1 MAESLGERSRQ
12 ILEAVIEEHIA
23 TAQPVGSRTLTRFS
37 AISLSPASVRN
48 VMAELEEL
56 GYLRSPHT
64 SAGRVPTEKAYRFYI
79 DSLLRVAGIDGA
91 SRDQIELHYHRRG
104 LQMAELLRE
113 ASRTL
118 SAVAHYTGL
127 VMVPRLQSTVFR
139 RIEFVRLSA
148 RQVLAVFITQSGLIQ
163 NRLIE
168 TAEEFSAAELEQI
181 TNYLN
186 HTMSGHSIR
195 EAKARILADMALE
208 KALYDRLLQRAF
220 CLSEEALAEL
230 DDGEVIIEGTSHLL
244 DQPEFSDLERM
255 KRLFRAFEQKSLLL
269 NLLDRGLP
277 AKGVQVIIGGESEC
291 PELAG
296 CSLITASY
304 SGRRGTLGAL
314 GVIGPNRM
322 PYATLIPIVGYTA
335 SLISRMLN
343 TETEQ
348 E

>member
-1 MAESLGERSRQ
+1 MAEPLSDRGQR
-12 ILEAVIEEHIA
+12 ILEAIIEEHIA
-23 TAQPVGSRTLTRFS
+23 SAQPIGSKTLTRLQG
-37 AISLSPASVRN
+37 ISLSPASVRN
-48 VMAELEEL
+48 VMAELEEQGFL
-56 GYLRSPHT
+56 HSPHT
-64 SAGRVPTEKAYRFYI
+64 SAGRVPTEKAYRYYV
-79 DSLLRVAGIDGA
+79 DSLLRVDCLDRAR
-91 SRDQIELHYHRRG
+91 RDQIEQHYHRRG

-118 SAVAHYTGL
+118 SAMAHYAGL

-148 RQVLAVFITQSGLIQ
+148 RQILAVFITQSGLIQ

-168 TAEEFSAAELEQI
+168 TAEEYAASELEQI

-186 HTMSGHSIR
+186 ETMSGLSIR
-195 EAKARILADMALE
+195 EARALIVAEMAQE

-220 CLSEEALAEL
+220 RLSEEALAEVA
-230 DDGEVIIEGTSHLL
+230 DGEVIIEGTSHLL
-244 DQPEFSDLERM
+244 DHPEFSDLERM
-255 KRLFRAFEQKSLLL
+255 KRIFRAFEQKSALLS
-269 NLLDRGLP
+269 LLDRGLQ
-277 AKGVQVIIGGESEC
+277 ASGVQVIIGGETEY

-335 SLISRMLN
+335 GMITRMLDADH
-343 TETEQ
+343 E
-348 E
+348 

>member
-1 MAESLGERSRQ
+1 MAEPLSDRGRQ
-12 ILEAVIEEHIA
+12 ILEAIIEEHIA
-23 TAQPVGSRTLTRFS
+23 TAQPIGSRTITRFS
-37 AISLSPASVRN
+37 VISLSPASVRN
-48 VMAELEEL
+48 VMAELEES

-64 SAGRVPTEKAYRFYI
+64 SAGRVPTEKAYRYYV
-79 DSLLRVAGIDGA
+79 DTLMRVSGLDRA
-91 SRDQIELHYHRRG
+91 SQDQIEQHYHKRG

-118 SAVAHYTGL
+118 SSVAHYTGL

-139 RIEFVRLSA
+139 RIEFVKLSS

-168 TAEEFSAAELEQI
+168 TGEEFSAAELEQI

-186 HTMSGHSIR
+186 QTMSGFSIR
-195 EAKARILADMALE
+195 EAKARIVAEMAQE

-220 CLSEEALAEL
+220 RLSEEALTGFA
-230 DDGEVIIEGTSHLL
+230 DGEVLIEGTSHLL

-255 KRLFRAFEQKSLLL
+255 KRIFRAFEQKSLLL
-269 NLLDRGLP
+269 GLLDRGLQS
-277 AKGVQVIIGGESEC
+277 KGVQVIIGSETEY

-296 CSLITASY
+296 CSLITANY
-304 SGRRGTLGAL
+304 AGKRGAMGAL

-322 PYATLIPIVGYTA
+322 PYATLIPIVDYTA
-335 SLISRMLN
+335 SLISRMLDADS
-343 TETEQ
+343 E
-348 E
+348 

>member
-1 MAESLGERSRQ
+1 MSVPLSERGRL
-12 ILEAVIEEHIA
+12 ILEAIIEEHIA
-23 TAQPVGSRTLTRFS
+23 SAQPIGSKSLTRFQG
-37 AISLSPASVRN
+37 ISLSPASVRN

-64 SAGRVPTEKAYRFYI
+64 SAGRVPTEKAYRYYV
-79 DSLLRVAGIDGA
+79 DSLLQICSIDRG
-91 SRDQIELHYHRRG
+91 SRDRIEQHYHKRG

-139 RIEFVRLSA
+139 RIEFVRLSP
-148 RQVLAVFITQSGLIQ
+148 RQVLAVFITQSGMIQ

-168 TAEEFSAAELEQI
+168 TGEEFTASELEQI

-186 HTMSGHSIR
+186 QTMHGLSIQ
-195 EAKARILADMALE
+195 EARALILAEMTRE

-220 CLSEEALAEL
+220 RLSEAALSEVS
-230 DDGEVIIEGTSHLL
+230 DGEVIIEGTSHLL

-255 KRLFRAFEQKSLLL
+255 KRVFRAFEQKSLLL
-269 NLLDRGLP
+269 NLLDRGLQ

-296 CSLITASY
+296 CSLITANY
-304 SGRRGTLGAL
+304 TGRRGTLGAL
-314 GVIGPNRM
+314 GVIGPSRM
-322 PYATLIPIVGYTA
+322 PYATLIPIVDYTA
-335 SLISRMLN
+335 GMISRLLDEEN
-343 TETEQ
+343 EQ

>member
-1 MAESLGERSRQ
+1 MTEPIGERSRQ
-12 ILEAVIEEHIA
+12 ILEAIIEEHIV
-23 TAQPVGSRTLTRFS
+23 TAQPVGSRTLTRLS

-48 VMAELEEL
+48 VMAELEERGFL
-56 GYLRSPHT
+56 HSPHT
-64 SAGRVPTEKAYRFYI
+64 SAGRVPTEKAYRYYI
-79 DSLLRVAGIDGA
+79 DSLLRVNGLDRARQDE
-91 SRDQIELHYHRRG
+91 IEQHYHRRG
-104 LQMAELLRE
+104 LQMADLLRE

-139 RIEFVRLSA
+139 RIEFVKLSA
-148 RQVLAVFITQSGLIQ
+148 RQVLAVFITRSGLIQ

-168 TAEEFSAAELEQI
+168 TAEEFSPSELEQI

-186 HTMSGHSIR
+186 HTMSGLCIR
-195 EAKARILADMALE
+195 EAKARILADMVQD

-220 CLSEEALAEL
+220 RLSEEALAEMA
-230 DDGEVIIEGTSHLL
+230 DGEVIIEGTSYLL

-255 KRLFRAFEQKSLLL
+255 KRIFRAFEQKSLLL
-269 NLLDRGLP
+269 SLLDRGLP

-343 TETEQ
+343 IETEQ

>member
-1 MAESLGERSRQ
+1 MAEPLSDRGQR
-12 ILEAVIEEHIA
+12 ILEAIIEEHIA
-23 TAQPVGSRTLTRFS
+23 SAQPIGSKTLTRLQG
-37 AISLSPASVRN
+37 ISLSPASVRN
-48 VMAELEEL
+48 VMAELEEQGFL
-56 GYLRSPHT
+56 HSPHT
-64 SAGRVPTEKAYRFYI
+64 SAGRVPTEKAYRYYV
-79 DSLLRVAGIDGA
+79 DSLLRVDCLDRAR
-91 SRDQIELHYHRRG
+91 RDQIEQHYHRRG

-118 SAVAHYTGL
+118 SAMAHYAGL

-148 RQVLAVFITQSGLIQ
+148 RQILAVFITQSGLIQ

-168 TAEEFSAAELEQI
+168 TAEEYAASELEQI

-186 HTMSGHSIR
+186 ETMSGLSIR
-195 EAKARILADMALE
+195 EARALIVAEMAQE

-220 CLSEEALAEL
+220 RLSEEALAEVA
-230 DDGEVIIEGTSHLL
+230 DGEVIIEGTSHLL
-244 DQPEFSDLERM
+244 DHPEFSDLERM
-255 KRLFRAFEQKSLLL
+255 KRIFRAFEQKSALLS
-269 NLLDRGLP
+269 LLDRGLQ
-277 AKGVQVIIGGESEC
+277 ASGVQVIIGGETEY

-335 SLISRMLN
+335 GMITRMLDAD
-343 TETEQ
+343 Q

>member
-1 MAESLGERSRQ
+1 MAEPLSDRGQR
-12 ILEAVIEEHIA
+12 ILEAIIEEHIA
-23 TAQPVGSRTLTRFS
+23 SAQPIGSKTLTRLQG
-37 AISLSPASVRN
+37 ISLSPASVRN

-56 GYLRSPHT
+56 GFLHSPHT
-64 SAGRVPTEKAYRFYI
+64 SAGRVPTEKAYRYYV
-79 DSLLRVAGIDGA
+79 DSLLRVNCLDRAR
-91 SRDQIELHYHRRG
+91 RDQIEQHYHRRG
-104 LQMAELLRE
+104 LEMGELLRE

-118 SAVAHYTGL
+118 STVAHYTGL

-139 RIEFVRLSA
+139 RIEFVRLSS
-148 RQVLAVFITQSGLIQ
+148 RQVLAVFITQSGMIQ

-168 TAEEFSAAELEQI
+168 TAEEFTAGELEQI

-186 HTMSGHSIR
+186 QAMRGLSIR
-195 EAKARILADMALE
+195 EARALILAEMAQE

-220 CLSEEALAEL
+220 RLSEEALAEVA
-230 DDGEVIIEGTSHLL
+230 DGEVIIEGTSHLL
-244 DQPEFSDLERM
+244 EQPEFTDLDRM

-269 NLLDRGLP
+269 SLLDRGLQ
-277 AKGVQVIIGGESEC
+277 AKGVQVIIGGETEY

-314 GVIGPNRM
+314 GVIGPSRM
-322 PYATLIPIVGYTA
+322 PYSTLIPIVDYTA
-335 SLISRMLN
+335 GMISRMLD
-343 TETEQ
+343 EEP